1 MLKCQFRKIKVGC
14 LTDIAEAV
22 RKSATLNY
30 CQLVGKQRGD
40 APVPSYDWTDYSAEC
55 IIKSALIG
63 IMKILDSYVVY
74 L

>member
-1 MLKCQFRKIKVGC
+1 MKVGC

-30 CQLVGKQRGD
+30 CQLVGNQRGD
-40 APVPSYDWTDYSAEC
+40 TPVLSYDWADYSAEY

-63 IMKILDSYVVY
+63 IKKVLNSCVVY
-74 L
+74 P